1 MREFGKLPEAASLA
15 AANKR
20 IANILKQAYQKGE
33 KIGFPDGHT
42 FGEKLESDLDAAL
55 KKASAVAGP
64 LFEKGDYTGYLKSFA
79 VLRQPV
85 DAFFEGIM
93 VMAEDPHVRRRRLA
107 LLYLMEYEMNRVAD
121 IARLA
126 S

>member
-1 MREFGKLPEAASLA
+1 LKRASV
-15 AANKR
+15 
-20 IANILKQAYQKGE
+20 
-33 KIGFPDGHT
+33 
-42 FGEKLESDLDAAL
+42 
-55 KKASAVAGP
+55 VAGP

-93 VMAEDPHVRRRRLA
+93 VMVDDPKVRQRRLD
-107 LLYLMEYEMNRVAD
+107 LLYEMEFEMNRVAD
-121 IARLA
+121 IAKLA

>member
-1 MREFGKLPEAASLA
+1 VL
-15 AANKR
+15 KR
-20 IANILKQAYQKGE
+20 
-33 KIGFPDGHT
+33 
-42 FGEKLESDLDAAL
+42 
-55 KKASAVAGP
+55 
-64 LFEKGDYTGYLKSFA
+64 
-79 VLRQPV
+79 PV

-121 IARLA
+121 IAKLA